1 VVRGFVIA
9 ARYLT
14 IVPLPDCAPA
24 DAMALGRSAAW
35 FPIVGVLLGLGL
47 AGGDRVLSWLFPPI
61 LAALLTVTAWKL
73 VTGGL
78 HLDGLADSLD
88 GLMGRDRAERLQIMR
103 DSRIGVFGAVGLILT
118 LLLELTAL
126 AGLPPGL
133 RWRALVAVP
142 AVGRAAPPLLAWVF
156 GSARGDGQG
165 AAFAR
170 GTGRR
175 GAGLAALL
183 AFGIALFVLG
193 AAGVAAFGFAAAVV
207 IAVAIFLAAR
217 LGGLTGDSLGAAVEL
232 AELGMLLAVAAW
244 AHLGLPE

>member
-1 VVRGFVIA
+1 
-9 ARYLT
+9 
-14 IVPLPDCAPA
+14 
-24 DAMALGRSAAW
+24 
-35 FPIVGVLLGLGL
+35 
-47 AGGDRVLSWLFPPI
+47 
-61 LAALLTVTAWKL
+61 
-73 VTGGL
+73 
-78 HLDGLADSLD
+78 
-88 GLMGRDRAERLQIMR
+88 
-103 DSRIGVFGAVGLILT
+103 
-118 LLLELTAL
+118 
-126 AGLPPGL
+126 
-133 RWRALVAVP
+133 
-142 AVGRAAPPLLAWVF
+142 VF

>member
-1 VVRGFVIA
+1 VVRGFVTA

-14 IVPLPDCAPA
+14 IVPLPDRAPT
-24 DAMALGRSAAW
+24 DAAALGRSAAW
-35 FPIVGVLLGLGL
+35 FPVVGVLLGLGL
-47 AGGDRVLSWLFPPI
+47 AGADRVLTWLFPPI

-73 VTGGL
+73 LTGGL

-88 GLMGRDRAERLQIMR
+88 GLMGRDRAQRLQIMR

-126 AGLPPGL
+126 SGLPAGL
-133 RWRALVAVP
+133 RWRALVAAP
-142 AVGRAAPPLLAWVF
+142 AVGRAAPPLLARVF
-156 GSARGDGQG
+156 RSARADGQG
-165 AAFAR
+165 ATFAR
-170 GTGRR
+170 GIGRR
-175 GAGLAALL
+175 GAALAALL
-183 AFGIALFVLG
+183 ACGTALLVLG
-193 AAGVAAFGFAAAVV
+193 AAGMAAVGFAAAVV
-207 IAVAIFLAAR
+207 SAVAIFLAAR